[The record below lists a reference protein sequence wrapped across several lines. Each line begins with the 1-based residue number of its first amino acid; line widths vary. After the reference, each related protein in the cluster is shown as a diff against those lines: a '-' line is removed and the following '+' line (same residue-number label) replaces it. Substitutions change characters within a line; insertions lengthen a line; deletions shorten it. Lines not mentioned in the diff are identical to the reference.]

1 MIFDEKYS
9 IYYKTVR
16 EIMNSLISDPTI
28 KTNDLLNI
36 AERNGVVRIDKV
48 IDPIFDFQAW
58 NLASKQKGNYS
69 SKIKYPIDYPMTL
82 LEKRWLKAISL
93 DPRIKL
99 FGLEFEGLED
109 IEPLFLLEDYVVYDK
124 RNNGDKYTDPEYI
137 KKFQFLLYSIRNK
150 KRIHIQSMSRKGNV
164 SDVYCEPTD
173 LEYSEKDD
181 KFRLR
186 VKGRKYIGVVNIDRI
201 FFYELFEGEFNYA
214 GFELDNT
221 RKKVELIVTDER
233 NTLDRCMLHFAY
245 FHTAVE
251 PIEGTNQYRVHIEYD
266 NEDLSEM
273 VIRVLM
279 FGPYV
284 EVTNPPEFRQAVVAK
299 LEQQYKLQK
308 NKSY

>member
-1 MIFDEKYS
+1 
-9 IYYKTVR
+9 
-16 EIMNSLISDPTI
+16 
-28 KTNDLLNI
+28 
-36 AERNGVVRIDKV
+36 
-48 IDPIFDFQAW
+48 
-58 NLASKQKGNYS
+58 
-69 SKIKYPIDYPMTL
+69 
-82 LEKRWLKAISL
+82 
-93 DPRIKL
+93 
-99 FGLEFEGLED
+99 
-109 IEPLFLLEDYVVYDK
+109 
-124 RNNGDKYTDPEYI
+124 
-137 KKFQFLLYSIRNK
+137 
-150 KRIHIQSMSRKGNV
+150 MSRKGNV

-186 VKGRKYIGVVNIDRI
+186 VKGRKYIGIVNIDRI

-214 GFELDNT
+214 GFELDNS

-308 NKSY
+308 NKSH

>member
-16 EIMNSLISDPTI
+16 EIINSMISNSHF
-28 KTNDLLNI
+28 KTSDSINI
-36 AERNGVVRIDKV
+36 AEKNGVVRIDKAV
-48 IDPIFDFQAW
+48 DPIYDPHAW
-58 NLASKQKGNYS
+58 NLATKQKGIHT
-69 SKIKYPIDYPMTL
+69 SKIQQPIDYPMTL

-99 FGLEFEGLED
+99 FGVEFEGLD
-109 IEPLFLLEDYVVYDK
+109 DVEPLFLPEDYVVYDQ

-137 KKFQFLLYSIRNK
+137 KKFQFLLYAIRNK

-214 GFELDNT
+214 GFELDNS

-299 LEQQYKLQK
+299 LEHQYKLQK

>member
-16 EIMNSLISDPTI
+16 EIINSMISNSHF
-28 KTNDLLNI
+28 KTSDSINI
-36 AERNGVVRIDKV
+36 AEKNGVVRIDKAV
-48 IDPIFDFQAW
+48 DPIYDPHAW
-58 NLASKQKGNYS
+58 NLATKQKGIHT
-69 SKIKYPIDYPMTL
+69 SKIQQPIDYPMTL

-99 FGLEFEGLED
+99 FGVEFEGLED
-109 IEPLFLLEDYVVYDK
+109 IEPLFLPEDYVVYDK

-137 KKFQFLLYSIRNK
+137 KKFQFLLYAIRNK

-214 GFELDNT
+214 GFELDNS

-251 PIEGTNQYRVHIEYD
+251 PIEGTNKFRVHIEYD

-299 LEQQYKLQK
+299 LEQQYKLQ
-308 NKSY
+308 NY

>member
-16 EIMNSLISDPTI
+16 EIMNSLISDPGI
-28 KTNDLLNI
+28 QTNDLLNI